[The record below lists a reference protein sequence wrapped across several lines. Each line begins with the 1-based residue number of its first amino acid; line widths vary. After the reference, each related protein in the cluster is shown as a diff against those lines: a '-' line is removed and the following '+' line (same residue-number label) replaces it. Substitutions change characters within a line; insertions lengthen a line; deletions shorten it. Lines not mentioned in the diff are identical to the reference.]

1 MCVISDSPFSMKEE
15 SIKWLFGSI
24 RTNYIHI
31 TYNDIHTDGGRAIWL
46 RLGDI
51 RESWETR
58 DSREEEDTQW
68 RQVFTL
74 YKRILRKFSDSVY
87 FVRFT

>member
-1 MCVISDSPFSMKEE
+1 MKEE

-31 TYNDIHTDGGRAIWL
+31 TYNNIHTDGGEIWL

-51 RESWETR
+51 RESWETEIPGKRRISNR
-58 DSREEEDTQW
+58 D
-68 RQVFTL
+68 
-74 YKRILRKFSDSVY
+74 KFSLY
-87 FVRFT
+87 TKEY